1 MVQNSIFL
9 YFPNFFR
16 YFQKL
21 LNIFRAIVA
30 VRFSTFGFP
39 PWFNGDEAT
48 QAQIAV
54 QQSPEKMEVQLP
66 EIQSTA
72 ENGIPMDTPGLSWC
86 LSWCLSWFIIRF
98 PMTVAYFMRF
108 GGFWRYPMVLDAQNN
123 AFMLGLVIQAAFG
136 FPMFPLFPILHGLD
150 T

>member
-9 YFPNFFR
+9 YFPLFS
-16 YFQKL
+16 YISQKL

-30 VRFSTFGFP
+30 TVRFSTFGFP

-72 ENGIPMDTPGLSWC
+72 ENGIPMDQWIPRVYHGVYHGVYHPFSNDSSVFHAIW
-86 LSWCLSWFIIRF
+86 WI
-98 PMTVAYFMRF
+98 F
-108 GGFWRYPMVLDAQNN
+108 GGIPWF
-123 AFMLGLVIQAAFG
+123 
-136 FPMFPLFPILHGLD
+136 
-150 T
+150 